1 MSTNQLSKLKGKME
15 ETKQKEVSE
24 WGRFSY
30 GIWEKEGK
38 KRNILKLE
46 EERQQKERR
55 EGKGRGGE
63 KRGRE
68 GRGEKIKTR
77 QEQRAGTTL
86 HVPPRMG
93 KERWWPGRDTR
104 GDTPSLQHLHQGG
117 LPIPAGT

>member
-1 MSTNQLSKLKGKME
+1 MNGGDFPKVSGK
-15 ETKQKEVSE
+15 K
-24 WGRFSY
+24 R
-30 GIWEKEGK
+30 GK

-55 EGKGRGGE
+55 EEKGRGGE

-93 KERWWPGRDTR
+93 KERWWPGRDMR

-117 LPIPAGT
+117 LSIPAGT